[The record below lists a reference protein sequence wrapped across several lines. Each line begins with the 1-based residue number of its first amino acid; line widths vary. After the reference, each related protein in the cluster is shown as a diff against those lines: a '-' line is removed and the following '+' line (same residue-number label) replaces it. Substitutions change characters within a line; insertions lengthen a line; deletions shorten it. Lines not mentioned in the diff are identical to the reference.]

1 MKFSERLA
9 ELRKKH
15 KMTQQELANKL
26 GVSRGTIG
34 MYEIGQRDPDTETV
48 AEIAEIFN
56 VSTDYLLGRTDDP
69 NPPEKTIDDE
79 IMSIMREMGPD
90 VAIMFYDLK
99 GMSQEEKENLKI
111 FLQGLKARRKEKGEE
126 EKRKNQKL
134 TD

>member
-34 MYEIGQRDPDTETV
+34 MYEIGQREPDAETLKK
-48 AEIAEIFN
+48 IADFFN
-56 VSTDYLLGRTDDP
+56 TTTDYLLGRTDDP

-99 GMSQEEKENLKI
+99 GMTDDEKENLKI
-111 FLQGLKARRKEKGEE
+111 FLQGLKARREKQGKEKKEE
-126 EKRKNQKL
+126 E
-134 TD
+134 

>member
-26 GVSRGTIG
+26 GVSRGAIG
-34 MYEIGQRDPDTETV
+34 MYEIGQREPDAETLKK
-48 AEIAEIFN
+48 IADFFN
-56 VSTDYLLGRTDDP
+56 TTTDYLLGRTDDP

-99 GMSQEEKENLKI
+99 GMTDDEKENLKI
-111 FLQGLKARRKEKGEE
+111 FLQGLKARREKQGKEKKEE
-126 EKRKNQKL
+126 E
-134 TD
+134 

>member
-56 VSTDYLLGRTDDP
+56 VSIDYLLGRTDDP

-99 GMSQEEKENLKI
+99 GMTDDEKENLKI
-111 FLQGLKARRKEKGEE
+111 FLQGLKARREKQGDEKENK
-126 EKRKNQKL
+126 
-134 TD
+134 